1 MDTRSM
7 MSKSVMSGS
16 MIGGRPSELRKWL
29 PFTGDTDLNEAL
41 RDKVPDLI
49 AGGAF
54 QSMIA
59 GGSPDRTSGLT
70 MMNPS
75 LRKLD
80 QRSKM
85 GGARSQTSRTRSVGT
100 RSRRTGTMSRKSQNI
115 DFDEMQIEDIENLIH
130 QVETQINVFQTQ
142 VKKIHKDYERKKIPT
157 EAKMKALLE
166 EPEAELKKFREQ
178 KTLYLQIKDAKIP
191 WYDKLPKDNQFSKHF
206 MANIQSRRMKEAA
219 ITQAEEERI
228 KFQDVY
234 ERLQIDQRRS
244 TAYETSASKS
254 YGKNIATYEEE

>member
-1 MDTRSM
+1 MAERQGGRLNQAGASPTKFGLGVSFYNQSVTSSPMKSGLGRSPTRKFEGSSVDTRSM
-7 MSKSVMSGS
+7 LSKSVMSGS
-16 MIGGRPSELRKWL
+16 MMGGRTSQLRKLL
-29 PFTGDTDLNEAL
+29 PYTGDTDLNEAL

-54 QSMIA
+54 QSMIT

-130 QVETQINVFQTQ
+130 QVETQINVFQNQ
-142 VKKIHKDYERKKIPT
+142 VKKLKKDFERKKIPT
-157 EAKMKALLE
+157 
-166 EPEAELKKFREQ
+166 
-178 KTLYLQIKDAKIP
+178 
-191 WYDKLPKDNQFSKHF
+191 
-206 MANIQSRRMKEAA
+206 
-219 ITQAEEERI
+219 
-228 KFQDVY
+228 
-234 ERLQIDQRRS
+234 
-244 TAYETSASKS
+244 
-254 YGKNIATYEEE
+254 